1 MARDNAPRRSS
12 RRAVLAGGAGLLAG
26 LSTRGAWARGDG
38 APMRFFRIGTASTG
52 GTYFP
57 IGGLLANAISHP
69 PGSRAC
75 TDGGSCGVPGLIA
88 VAQSTRG
95 SVDNVRQ
102 MAAGTLDSAFVQAD
116 VAYWAYHGERM
127 FAGKAAMSNLR
138 VIANL
143 YPETVHLVVRTATGI
158 FWMDQLVAKR
168 LSLDRPGSGTRV
180 DAKVILDA
188 YGVSIHAIEDVAV
201 SAAEASDMMREGE
214 LDGFFFVG
222 GAPATAIADLAADVS
237 IRLVPMNDAQARVLT
252 QTYPFFTLGG
262 VPAGTYHNVPQT
274 DTLAVGAQWLV
285 DESIPDEVVYG
296 MTRALWHP
304 RTATLLKDG
313 HPKASEITPEAAL
326 TGVSI
331 PIHQGA
337 WRYYKDNGFVSP
349 DARQEQVTKRPD
361 LD

>member
-1 MARDNAPRRSS
+1 MARDNQPRQPS
-12 RRAVLAGGAGLLAG
+12 RRAFLAGGAGLLAG
-26 LSTRGAWARGDG
+26 LSAPPARGQGDRV
-38 APMRFFRIGTASTG
+38 PMRFFRIGTASTG

-75 TDGGSCGVPGLIA
+75 ADGGSCGVPGLIA

-102 MAAGTLDSAFVQAD
+102 MATGKLDSAFVQAD

-127 FAGKAAMSNLR
+127 FAGQGRMPNLR

-143 YPETVHLVVRTATGI
+143 YPEAVHLVVRTATGI

-188 YGVSIHAIEDVAV
+188 YGVSIHAIDDVAV
-201 SAAEASDMMREGE
+201 PAAEAADMMRERE

-222 GAPATAIADLAADVS
+222 GAPATAIADLAEDVS
-237 IRLVPMNDAQARVLT
+237 IRLVPMNNAQAQVLT
-252 QTYPFFTLGG
+252 QTYPFFTMHSI
-262 VPAGTYHNVPQT
+262 PAGTYQNVPQT

-285 DESIPDEVVYG
+285 DESVPDEVVYG
-296 MTRALWHP
+296 ITRALWHQ
-304 RTATLLKDG
+304 RTAQLLADG
-313 HPKASEITPEAAL
+313 HPKAADIKPETAL
-326 TGVSI
+326 DGLGI
-331 PIHQGA
+331 PIHAGA
-337 WRYYKDNGFVSP
+337 WQYYKDKGFVSP
-349 DARQEQVTKRPD
+349 DARQEQYTQRIDVD
-361 LD
+361 